1 MTEHRASWIAALA
14 KLTTPH
20 DAERAASAML
30 AYVTFMVD
38 LPDQAFT
45 LASMRHVAMQE
56 RRMMI
61 PDLREVL
68 TPLEAWWREN
78 RPSRTALPAP
88 TARAEQPRQPP
99 TDAERAAVRQAL
111 VKFRSERSAAEAV
124 VVPIRARHLSDDELA
139 QARAQLRTKAGIG

>member
-1 MTEHRASWIAALA
+1 MTAHIASWVAALA

-20 DAERAASAML
+20 DAERAAAAMMAYMPFL
-30 AYVTFMVD
+30 AE

-68 TPLEAWWREN
+68 DPLQSHWRDN
-78 RPSRTALPAP
+78 RPARAALPSP
-88 TARAEQPRQPP
+88 RQRPEERQRQPP
-99 TDAERAAVRQAL
+99 TDAERLAVRLAL
-111 VKFRSERSAAEAV
+111 DPFRSKRETAT
-124 VVPIRARHLSDDELA
+124 VVPIRATPLA
-139 QARAQLRTKAGIG
+139 PDVLAAARDMLKTGDRNA